1 MKKIF
6 DEIYKLGLVIHNKL
20 AKTEI
25 NTIEDL
31 FITTKKFES
40 LSSFIRMSRNQLNY
54 NVRELMSNFRYGD
67 DTERCFEIYKQSY
80 DKYDEDLIKLKR
92 IEQFVNSL

>member
-1 MKKIF
+1 
-6 DEIYKLGLVIHNKL
+6 
-20 AKTEI
+20 
-25 NTIEDL
+25 
-31 FITTKKFES
+31 
-40 LSSFIRMSRNQLNY
+40 MSRNQLNY

-80 DKYDEDLIKLKR
+80 DKYDEDLIRLKR